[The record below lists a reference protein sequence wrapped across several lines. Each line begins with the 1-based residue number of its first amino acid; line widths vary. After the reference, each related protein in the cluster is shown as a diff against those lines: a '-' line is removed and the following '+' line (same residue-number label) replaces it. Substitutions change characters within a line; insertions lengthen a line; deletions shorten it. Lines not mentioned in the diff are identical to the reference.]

1 MAFAVTCLTGSVNRL
16 PDIYSLI
23 NEDVMKKTLIAGVVA
38 MAVSV
43 AGCANSP
50 SNTQKGAGIGAV
62 VGALL
67 GKATGDN
74 DKSRYAWGAAVGAI
88 AGGAIGNYMDRQEEA
103 LRNELSDTGIQVVR
117 EGDKLKLIMPGD
129 ITFATNSA
137 AISTDFNPVLNDV
150 ATVVNEYEKTV
161 LLIKGHTDDTG
172 AEAYNQT
179 LSERRA
185 QAVKN
190 LLITYSVNPKR
201 ITTVGMGEYQ
211 PKVPNTS
218 AENRQQN
225 RRVELE
231 IQPLTE

>member
-1 MAFAVTCLTGSVNRL
+1 MI
-16 PDIYSLI
+16 D
-23 NEDVMKKTLIAGVVA
+23 EDVMKKTLIAGVVA
-38 MAVSV
+38 MTVGI
-43 AGCANSP
+43 AGCANDP
-50 SNTQKGAGIGAV
+50 SNTQKGAALGAV

-88 AGGAIGNYMDRQEEA
+88 AGGAIGKYMDRQEEA
-103 LRNELSDTGIQVVR
+103 LRDELADTGIEVVR
-117 EGDKLKLIMPGD
+117 EGDNLKLIMPGD
-129 ITFATNSA
+129 ITFATDSA
-137 AISTDFNPVLNDV
+137 SIASQFNPILNDV

-172 AEAYNQT
+172 SEQYNQS

-185 QAVKN
+185 QSVKN
-190 LLITYSVNPKR
+190 LLTSYSVNPKR
-201 ITTVGMGEYQ
+201 ISTVGMGEYQ

-218 AENRQQN
+218 AQNRQQN

-231 IQPLTE
+231 IQPLTKENT